1 MTHYYTLACMHVKLT
16 CKKVFPA
23 EGCQWGCVPTPSY
36 IIQNTTCS
44 PICISHYNE
53 ALEPEINYSQMQ
65 KILTFI

>member
-44 PICISHYNE
+44 PFVLAII
-53 ALEPEINYSQMQ
+53 MRR
-65 KILTFI
+65 